1 MSKGDIGEV
10 KAMKKPPLAVKLVM
24 EACCMMFAIK
34 AVKVKDPE
42 SGKKVD
48 DYWGVAQKVLLGDPK
63 FLQNLLDVSSSRYR
77 FQCCF

>member
-1 MSKGDIGEV
+1 MSNLDEKQLLEKEEELLSHVKQWKKHEV
-10 KAMKKPPLAVKLVM
+10 
-24 EACCMMFAIK
+24 K

>member
-1 MSKGDIGEV
+1 MDGIASVEIGSWTDV
-10 KAMKKPPLAVKLVM
+10 DQL
-24 EACCMMFAIK
+24 
-34 AVKVKDPE
+34 DPE